1 MNTPARVAL
10 GVLAAAVVVLFGQRV
25 VTGPFGRRL
34 DLVTAKVCAG
44 IPAPKAP
51 RYDTARAGIHKLAE
65 AGRRPGTWPLW
76 DSTTVGRWYAQ
87 QLAESELA
95 LCFASESVVVNTCRG
110 YGVPWG
116 PVRLTAS
123 DVVIAVRRWSL
134 RLVETRTGR
143 VVDTLRL
150 ESPGTCPDRV
160 AEHDTFEFYEGDT
173 PERTAVLRAWVARS
187 VVRGAPAHPPGAP

>member
-10 GVLAAAVVVLFGQRV
+10 GVVAVAVVVLFGQRV

-34 DLVTAKVCAG
+34 DLVTVKVCAG
-44 IPAPKAP
+44 IPAAKAP
-51 RYDTARAGIHKLAE
+51 PYDSGRAGIHKLAE
-65 AGRRPGTWPLW
+65 AGRRPGSWPLW

-87 QLAESELA
+87 QLAESELT
-95 LCFASESVVVNTCRG
+95 LCFASESVVVDTCRG

-123 DVVIAVRRWSL
+123 DVVIAERRWSL
-134 RLVETRTGR
+134 RLLETRTGR

-150 ESPGTCPDRV
+150 QSPGTCPERV
-160 AEHDTFEFYEGDT
+160 AEHDTFQFYENDT
-173 PERTAVLRAWVARS
+173 PERTAILREWVARS
-187 VVRGAPAHPPGAP
+187 VVRGSPGPR